1 MIEKT
6 ISHYKIPEKL
16 EEGDMGVVYKA
27 RDNKLNR
34 TVALK
39 FLLSHLIKN
48 ETDLKR
54 FVKATTAAAVLNH
67 SYVCT
72 IR

>member
-1 MIEKT
+1 
-6 ISHYKIPEKL
+6 
-16 EEGDMGVVYKA
+16 MGVVYKA